1 MRWAGH
7 VTRMGQERNAKNSLV
22 LNPQGKR
29 TVKRPGH
36 KREDNIKRDISN
48 RCHEEMDVSGAV
60 YGLMAS

>member
-1 MRWAGH
+1 
-7 VTRMGQERNAKNSLV
+7 MGQERNAKNSLV